1 MPIKI
6 LLVEDNPA
14 DADFLEELLEASAGV
29 EWEVVPVELRREAQE
44 QLRNQWFD
52 IVLLDLSLPD
62 SHGLETLT
70 RLREVAPDTPMVVM
84 TGFDDEGA
92 ALDAVRMGAQDYL
105 VKGQITTQL
114 LVRAIRYAIERTQTL
129 QLLQESERRF
139 RAIFDQTFQLTGL
152 LAPDGTVLE
161 MNQTALKFAGVRE
174 KDVMGRPFWETQ
186 SWDLSP
192 AREQL
197 QQAILAAAKGEFVR
211 YEVELRGAG
220 DAVAT
225 VDFSLKPVF
234 DDTGKVRLLIAEGRD
249 ISERKQAESKII
261 EALEK
266 EKELSSLRA
275 RFVSMVSHE
284 FRTPLSTILLSAG
297 LLESYSYKWAEEKKQ
312 THFQRIQAAVK
323 RMTELLEDILVIGKV
338 DAGKLEFNPAP
349 LDLEKFCHQVIEEL
363 RRSDSNQHPLIFS
376 CQGSCA
382 GANMDDKLLR
392 HILTHLLSNAIKY
405 SPQDSP
411 ILLELTC
418 HPGGAE
424 WENSSNTTPAIPEPN
439 SQMPVAVFR
448 IQDRGIGIPPE
459 DLNRIFDT
467 FQRATNAGTISG
479 TGLGLAIVK
488 RSVELHGGQ
497 ISVESEVG
505 AGTTFTVRLPLH
517 ALSGVS

>member
-14 DADFLEELLEASAGV
+14 DADFLQELLEASAGV
-29 EWEVVPVELRREAQE
+29 EWKVVPVELRREAQE
-44 QLRNQWFD
+44 QLRNDCFD

-84 TGFDDEGA
+84 TGFNDEAA

-114 LVRAIRYAIERTQTL
+114 LVRAIRYAIERSQTL

-139 RAIFDQTFQLTGL
+139 HAIFDQTFQFTGL

-174 KDVMGRPFWETQ
+174 EEVMGRPFWETP

-197 QQAILAAAKGEFVR
+197 QKALLAAAKGEFVR

-220 DAVAT
+220 DTVAV

-234 DDTGKVRLLIAEGRD
+234 DETGKVRLLIAEGRD
-249 ISERKQAESKII
+249 ISERKQAESKIM

-266 EKELSSLRA
+266 EKELSSLRS

-297 LLESYSYKWAEEKKQ
+297 LLESYSSKWPEEKKQ
-312 THFQRIQAAVK
+312 IHFHRIQAAVK
-323 RMTELLEDILVIGKV
+323 RMTELLEDILLIGKV
-338 DAGKLEFNPAP
+338 EAGQLEFNPAP
-349 LDLEKFCHQVIEEL
+349 LDLEKFCHEVVEEL
-363 RRSDSNQHPLIFS
+363 RLTDANQHSLTFS
-376 CQGSCA
+376 CQGSSNRA
-382 GANMDDKLLR
+382 KMDKKLLR
-392 HILTHLLSNAIKY
+392 HILSNLLSNAMKY
-405 SPQDSP
+405 SPVGSP
-411 ILLELTC
+411 IRLELTC
-418 HPGGAE
+418 PPAGAE
-424 WENSSNTTPAIPEPN
+424 WEKGRNTTPQIPEQN
-439 SQMPVAVFR
+439 CQMPVAVFR
-448 IQDRGIGIPPE
+448 IQDGGIGIPPE

-505 AGTTFTVRLPLH
+505 AGTTFTVLLPLH
-517 ALSGVS
+517 EPSSLL